1 MLEETASTLRFATR
15 MMKVSNEASVN
26 VHLDPQLLIRK
37 YERQIKD
44 LKQELAMHDTLAG
57 RSRVQYE
64 AAQRRSEDGLTGRMH
79 SILHGEYIYI

>member
-64 AAQRRSEDGLTGRMH
+64 ARAAQRRSSMDSRVACIVYCMV
-79 SILHGEYIYI
+79 I